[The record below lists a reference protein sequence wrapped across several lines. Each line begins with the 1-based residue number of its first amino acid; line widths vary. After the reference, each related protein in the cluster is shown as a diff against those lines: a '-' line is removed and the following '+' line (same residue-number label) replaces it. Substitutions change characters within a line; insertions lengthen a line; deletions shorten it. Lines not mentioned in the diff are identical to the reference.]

1 MVIRLRRLP
10 MLLRVLCV
18 LLAVLLLACT
28 VFAPVAQAEALTAT
42 IALLGGAALVS
53 GVLAAAGLK
62 ASDSAAWNSWC
73 SQIASSDSV
82 RSAAQ
87 ALSKITLPA
96 AKLVALVYAGKT
108 YVSRALQRAI
118 INEAITA
125 GAYVTASGGL
135 TLDMSGVNTSI
146 LHYPNYIY
154 SLHPYASV
162 SCIYS
167 TQHKSIVTSIQ
178 SSKAPVYIFR
188 FAQIGSSGQP
198 TNPDRKVRFI
208 LISADEFTAQ
218 NNSNGKIYPFDSWS
232 NYSYLGF
239 YYYVNNFDDL
249 YSCDASTSSVM
260 SGSKHIESLD
270 KYVLQDIFKLV
281 THGVI
286 TQPSAGVDGVIQQ
299 DGAITD
305 PIGKDVIGSLDD
317 LKPKVADWSNYL
329 DTGIDVTIDGA
340 AEGVASE
347 AIPSLPVTIPASG
360 QQGVQTYPDA
370 RTGTTDS
377 TIIDTGTSTASVA
390 QNQGVVSKLLT
401 DVLDYLKPDTEFWDK
416 FPLCIPYDMYLFVA
430 SLSGKDMSDSS
441 IFDSSPGNLPSAA
454 AADVQPQDDWQPII
468 NIDQDW
474 DVSGVHIPWHITL
487 DLTPFLPL
495 FEIIRLFV
503 GASFIFGLYWYEWHR
518 IKEDS

>member
-1 MVIRLRRLP
+1 MVIQLRRLP

-62 ASDSAAWNSWC
+62 ASDSAAWDSWC
-73 SQIASSDSV
+73 SQIAASNSV

-108 YVSRALQRAI
+108 YVSRTLQRAI

-125 GAYVTASGGL
+125 GAYVTSTSVSVTPPAGYTHYGTIPRYSSFSVPLVMQPGYAKYPDITGTSPIYYTWLIGTDCAYIIISSAAAFSGRIMNRGP
-135 TLDMSGVNTSI
+135 DGSTSVSETVI
-146 LHYPNYIY
+146 LYRHPYGDRTAYYYY
-154 SLHPYASV
+154 SLSNRKYADYSAYAPAVTLPYG
-162 SCIYS
+162 YDYYRYGKN
-167 TQHKSIVTSIQ
+167 T
-178 SSKAPVYIFR
+178 
-188 FAQIGSSGQP
+188 P
-198 TNPDRKVRFI
+198 TDI
-208 LISADEFTAQ
+208 I
-218 NNSNGKIYPFDSWS
+218 
-232 NYSYLGF
+232 
-239 YYYVNNFDDL
+239 
-249 YSCDASTSSVM
+249 
-260 SGSKHIESLD
+260 
-270 KYVLQDIFKLV
+270 QDIACV
-281 THGVI
+281 SVYGTAGASI
-286 TQPSAGVDGVIQQ
+286 GGVDGVTQQ
-299 DGAITD
+299 EGAITD

-347 AIPSLPVTIPASG
+347 AVPSLPVTIPAAG

-401 DVLDYLKPDTEFWDK
+401 DVLDYLKPDTGFWDK
-416 FPLCIPYDMYLFVA
+416 FPLCIPYDLYLFVA

-441 IFDSSPGNLPSAA
+441 IFSASPGNLPSAA
-454 AADVQPQDDWQPII
+454 AADVQPQNDWQPII

-495 FEIIRLFV
+495 FEIIRRFV

>member
-62 ASDSAAWNSWC
+62 ASNSAAWNSWC
-73 SQIASSDSV
+73 AQIAASDSV

-87 ALSKITLPA
+87 ALTKITLPA

-135 TLDMSGVNTSI
+135 TLDISGVNTSI
-146 LHYPNYIY
+146 LHYPNYVY
-154 SLHPYASV
+154 GLHPYTSTRFINFSDHHIV
-162 SCIYS
+162 S
-167 TQHKSIVTSIQ
+167 TTVQ
-178 SSKAPVYIFR
+178 SSSAPVYAFR
-188 FAQIGSSGQP
+188 FSQLRSGQP
-198 TNPDRKVRFI
+198 TSPNRYVRF
-208 LISADEFTAQ
+208 LYISAAAFSLR
-218 NNSNGKIYPFDSWS
+218 NDSS
-232 NYSYLGF
+232 GTLSTYDSYDSYSYLG
-239 YYYVNNFDDL
+239 YYYWVRNPDI
-249 YSCDASTSSVM
+249 YSCDMSISSVM
-260 SGSKHIESLD
+260 YGSNYVDPLD
-270 KYVLQDIFKLV
+270 KYVMQDIIKLLS
-281 THGVI
+281 HGVI

-317 LKPKVADWSNYL
+317 LKTKVTDWSDYL
-329 DTGIDVTIDGA
+329 DTGVDVTIDGA

-347 AIPSLPVTIPASG
+347 AVPSLPVTIPAAG

-401 DVLDYLKPDTEFWDK
+401 DVLDYLKPDTGFWDK

-441 IFDSSPGNLPSAA
+441 IFSASPGNLPSAA
-454 AADVQPQDDWQPII
+454 AADVQPQNDWQPII
-468 NIDQDW
+468 DIDQDW

>member
-1 MVIRLRRLP
+1 MVIQLRRLP

-28 VFAPVAQAEALTAT
+28 VFAPVARAEALTAT

-73 SQIASSDSV
+73 SQIAASDSV

-125 GAYVTASGGL
+125 GAYAVSDGLLSFTISDSKLSSLGYSGYTYAL
-135 TLDMSGVNTSI
+135 
-146 LHYPNYIY
+146 YP
-154 SLHPYASV
+154 LASV
-162 SCIYS
+162 SWSNFGVTVTSSSSPVYVIFQGYNGNPDSTTSDRYGMCFSFGEFSVAIRNYNGKIVNLDSVSDYISGLGTFYS
-167 TQHKSIVTSIQ
+167 TPSYFSTSAPESKSYMS
-178 SSKAPVYIFR
+178 YCR
-188 FAQIGSSGQP
+188 
-198 TNPDRKVRFI
+198 
-208 LISADEFTAQ
+208 
-218 NNSNGKIYPFDSWS
+218 NSNGYLLNLWS
-232 NYSYLGF
+232 IDGRKWIANM
-239 YYYVNNFDDL
+239 L
-249 YSCDASTSSVM
+249 YHGTLSASDA
-260 SGSKHIESLD
+260 GIE
-270 KYVLQDIFKLV
+270 
-281 THGVI
+281 
-286 TQPSAGVDGVIQQ
+286 GVIQQ

-317 LKPKVADWSNYL
+317 LKTKVADWSNYL
-329 DTGIDVTIDGA
+329 DTGIDVAIDGA
-340 AEGVASE
+340 VEGVASE
-347 AIPSLPVTIPASG
+347 AVPSLPVTIPTTG
-360 QQGVQTYPDA
+360 QQGAQTYPDA

-377 TIIDTGTSTASVA
+377 TIINTGTSTASVA
-390 QNQGVVSKLLT
+390 QNQGVVSKLLS
-401 DVLDYLKPDTEFWDK
+401 DVLDYLKPDTGFWDK

-441 IFDSSPGNLPSAA
+441 IFSASPGNLPSAA
-454 AADVQPQDDWQPII
+454 AADAQPQNDWQPII

-495 FEIIRLFV
+495 FEIIRLFI

>member
-1 MVIRLRRLP
+1 MVIQLRRLP
-10 MLLRVLCV
+10 MPLRVLCV

-73 SQIASSDSV
+73 SQIAASNSV

-87 ALSKITLPA
+87 ALTKITLPA

-108 YVSRALQRAI
+108 YVSRALQRSI

-125 GAYVTASGGL
+125 GAYADADVPYTYHISDDTLASLGYGSYTFNVQPFFVCRYGSFSVNVVSSSGPVYFVAQGSKGDPNSGSSPQIMLYSFSPFQYASSGNAYKVEDAISDFDGGISYYKSNGYYTARNAG
-135 TLDMSGVNTSI
+135 TAFPRTSI
-146 LHYPNYIY
+146 KQ
-154 SLHPYASV
+154 A
-162 SCIYS
+162 
-167 TQHKSIVTSIQ
+167 
-178 SSKAPVYIFR
+178 
-188 FAQIGSSGQP
+188 
-198 TNPDRKVRFI
+198 
-208 LISADEFTAQ
+208 
-218 NNSNGKIYPFDSWS
+218 NG
-232 NYSYLGF
+232 
-239 YYYVNNFDDL
+239 YYVDL
-249 YSCDASTSSVM
+249 LAHTGRVM
-260 SGSKHIESLD
+260 IIKALYRGTTIKAEAGIEG
-270 KYVLQDIFKLV
+270 V
-281 THGVI
+281 T
-286 TQPSAGVDGVIQQ
+286 QQ
-299 DGAITD
+299 EGAITD

-317 LKPKVADWSNYL
+317 LKTKVADWSDYL

-347 AIPSLPVTIPASG
+347 AIPSLPITIPAAG

-441 IFDSSPGNLPSAA
+441 IFSASPGNLPSAA
-454 AADVQPQDDWQPII
+454 AADVQPQNDWQPII

-474 DVSGVHIPWHITL
+474 DVSGVNIPWHITL